1 MGILRMC
8 SNYKIVG
15 ANPCIRPDI
24 LVTGGAGFIGSHIVE
39 TLVNRGKKV
48 RVIDNLSTGN
58 IDNLAHLIND
68 IEFIEGDIRDT
79 DLLDRAMKGID
90 FCFHEAALPSVA
102 RSVEDPITTNQVNIN
117 GTLNLLF
124 AAKKNKI
131 KRFIYAGSSS
141 AYGDS
146 PSLPKKEDTKPRPL
160 SPYAVS
166 KLTGEYY
173 CGVFYSV
180 YGLETVCLRYF
191 NVFGPRQDPESQYS
205 AVIPKFITSFLSNT
219 APQIYGD
226 GEQSRDF
233 TYIDNV
239 VYANILA
246 VEAEHASGQVFNIAC
261 GRQTSLNDLID
272 LLKDLLSSKVN
283 PDHLEPRQGDIKH
296 SLADISKAMD
306 ILGYSPKTSFEQGIK
321 KTIGFY
327 ENDK

>member
-1 MGILRMC
+1 M
-8 SNYKIVG
+8 KTV
-15 ANPCIRPDI
+15 

-39 TLVNRGKKV
+39 TLVNRSKKV

-58 IDNLAHLIND
+58 IDNLVHLIND

-79 DLLDRAMKGID
+79 NLLDRAMKGVD

-102 RSVEDPITTNQVNIN
+102 RSVEDPITTSQVNIE

-124 AAKKNKI
+124 AAKKNKV
-131 KRFIYAGSSS
+131 KRFIYASSSS

-146 PSLPKKEDTKPRPL
+146 PSLPKKEEMKPRPL

-173 CGVFYSV
+173 CRVFYSV

-191 NVFGPRQDPESQYS
+191 NVFGPRQDPDSLYA
-205 AVIPKFITSFLSNT
+205 AVIPKFITCFLKNT
-219 APQIYGD
+219 APQIYGN

-239 VYANILA
+239 VHANMLA
-246 VEAEHASGQVFNIAC
+246 AEAKSMSGQVLNIAC
-261 GRQTSLNDLID
+261 GRQTSLNDLIK

-283 PDHLEPRQGDIKH
+283 PDYTKPMAGDIKH

-321 KTIGFY
+321 STI
-327 ENDK
+327 EWHKNDK

>member
-1 MGILRMC
+1 MSIC
-8 SNYKIVG
+8 
-15 ANPCIRPDI
+15 

-39 TLVNRGKKV
+39 ELLSRGKKV

-58 IDNLAHLIND
+58 IKNLSHLIND
-68 IEFIEGDIRDT
+68 IEFIEGDIRDAK
-79 DLLDRAMKGID
+79 LVNKAMKSID

-102 RSVEDPITTNQVNIN
+102 RSVEDPIIVNQVNID

-131 KRFIYAGSSS
+131 RKFIYAGSSS

-146 PSLPKKEDTKPRPL
+146 PSLPKKEDMKSNPL

-173 CGVFYSV
+173 CRVFYSV
-180 YGLETVCLRYF
+180 YGLDTLCLRYF
-191 NVFGPRQDPESQYS
+191 NVFGPRQDPNSQYA
-205 AVIPKFITSFLSNT
+205 AVIPKFITCFLNNT

-239 VYANILA
+239 VSANMLA
-246 VEAEHASGQVFNIAC
+246 AEAKNVSGEVLNCAC
-261 GRQTSLNDLID
+261 GKQTSLNDLVK
-272 LLKDLLSSKVN
+272 LLKYLLSSKVN
-283 PDHLEPRQGDIKH
+283 PDYTEPKAGDIKH
-296 SLADISKAMD
+296 SLADISKAANM
-306 ILGYSPKTSFEQGIK
+306 LGYSLKTSFEQGVK
-321 KTIGFY
+321 KTIAWHKG
-327 ENDK
+327 NKL

>member
-1 MGILRMC
+1 MSI
-8 SNYKIVG
+8 Y
-15 ANPCIRPDI
+15 
-24 LVTGGAGFIGSHIVE
+24 LVTGGAGFIGSYIVE
-39 TLVNRGKKV
+39 SLVSHGKKV

-68 IEFIEGDIRDT
+68 IEFIESDIRDIN
-79 DLLDRAMKGID
+79 LLDKAMKGVD

-102 RSVEDPITTNQVNIN
+102 RSVEDPITVNQVNID

-131 KRFIYAGSSS
+131 KRFIYASSSS

-146 PSLPKKEDTKPRPL
+146 PSLPKKEDMKSNPL

-180 YGLETVCLRYF
+180 YGLETLCLRYF
-191 NVFGPRQDPESQYS
+191 NVFGPRQDPGSQYA
-205 AVIPKFITSFLSNT
+205 AVIPKFITCFLKNNV
-219 APQIYGD
+219 PQIYGN

-239 VYANILA
+239 VSANMLA
-246 VEAEHASGQVFNIAC
+246 AEAKNTSGQVLNIAC
-261 GRQTSLNDLID
+261 GRQTSLNDLVK
-272 LLKDLLSSKVN
+272 LLKSLLSSKVK
-283 PDHLEPRQGDIKH
+283 PDYTESRPGDIKH

-321 KTIGFY
+321 KTIAWHKD
-327 ENDK
+327 NKL

>member
-1 MGILRMC
+1 MSI
-8 SNYKIVG
+8 Y
-15 ANPCIRPDI
+15 
-24 LVTGGAGFIGSHIVE
+24 LVTGGAGFIGSHIVDA
-39 TLVNRGKKV
+39 LVKVGKKV

-58 IDNLAHLIND
+58 AANLAHLIND

-79 DLLDRAMKGID
+79 DLLDRAMKDVD

-102 RSVEDPITTNQVNIN
+102 RSVEDPITVNQVNID

-146 PSLPKKEDTKPRPL
+146 PSLPKKEDMKPNPL

-173 CGVFYSV
+173 CRVFYSV
-180 YGLETVCLRYF
+180 YGLETLCLRYF
-191 NVFGPRQDPESQYS
+191 NVFGPRQDPESQYA
-205 AVIPKFITSFLSNT
+205 AVIPKFITCFLNNT

-239 VYANILA
+239 VYANMLA
-246 VEAEHASGQVFNIAC
+246 AKAKNTSGQVLNIAC
-261 GRQTSLNDLID
+261 GRRTSLNDLVK
-272 LLKDLLSSKVN
+272 LLKNLLPGKIK
-283 PDHLEPRQGDIKH
+283 PDYTESRSGDIKH
-296 SLADISKAMD
+296 SLADISKAGRM
-306 ILGYSPKTSFEQGIK
+306 LGYSPKTSFEQGVK
-321 KTIGFY
+321 KTI
-327 ENDK
+327 EWHKDNKL

>member
-1 MGILRMC
+1 MYLNCKMDT
-8 SNYKIVG
+8 Y
-15 ANPCIRPDI
+15 
-24 LVTGGAGFIGSHIVE
+24 LVTGGAGFIGSHIVDA
-39 TLVNRGKKV
+39 LVKNGEKV

-58 IDNLAHLIND
+58 AANLEHLIND

-79 DLLDRAMKGID
+79 NLLDKAMKGVD

-102 RSVEDPITTNQVNIN
+102 RSVEDPITVNQVNID

-124 AAKKNKI
+124 AAKKNKV

-146 PSLPKKEDTKPRPL
+146 PSLPKKEDMKPHPL

-180 YGLETVCLRYF
+180 YGLETLCLRYF
-191 NVFGPRQDPESQYS
+191 NVFGPRQDPNSQYA
-205 AVIPKFITSFLSNT
+205 AVIPKFITCFLRNT
-219 APQIYGD
+219 SPQIYGD
-226 GEQSRDF
+226 GTQSRDF

-239 VYANILA
+239 VYANMLA
-246 VEAEHASGQVFNIAC
+246 AKAKSTSGQVLNIAC
-261 GRQTSLNDLID
+261 GRRTSLNDLVE
-272 LLKDLLSSKVN
+272 LLKNLLSSKVS
-283 PDHLEPRQGDIKH
+283 PDYAEPRSGDIKH
-296 SLADISKAMD
+296 SLADISEVRH

-321 KTIGFY
+321 KTI
-327 ENDK
+327 EWHKNNKS